1 MENCPK
7 CGSKLNKGDAF
18 CRVCGNKIEDE
29 AINNNDS
36 IDYSQY
42 EHHDIPNQNDSE
54 VVNNEEPN
62 NNIQANNSSIQSNNF
77 NQINPNN
84 SINSNGTNFVDDE
97 LVDAFIGKNVQDFK
111 YGGFSWCSF
120 WFGNIYFFYRKMWLL
135 AFGLMILTIIVN
147 IFLSGL
153 ANIVIII
160 IDLYISF
167 NFKKMYF
174 DHAKEMVLEIK
185 KQNPNASKEQLVSIC
200 SKKGGTTIVPIIL
213 VIILY
218 GVSLYLLSG
227 SIRSQIQFFRVKQDD
242 ITEELQTSSKKIGDL
257 SYSVPNDF
265 QLVTEMDDYVTYTTN
280 SNAGAMCVLTLKTDL
295 SSNYKNDVEKYI
307 NYLIDTS
314 LYKTSASTEN
324 LQINRKLIHDNLWYY
339 VTLPTLVNNKYFYA
353 FVYNR
358 NIYGIDFYGVNDNS
372 NYCGQAIETITS
384 SLRFNNAK

>member
-54 VVNNEEPN
+54 VVNNEKPN
-62 NNIQANNSSIQSNNF
+62 NNIQGNNSSIQSNDF
-77 NQINPNN
+77 NQTNPNN

-147 IFLSGL
+147 IFLSDL

-167 NFKKMYF
+167 NFKKMYL

-242 ITEELQTSSKKIGDL
+242 ITKELQTSSKKISDL

-280 SNAGAMCVLTLKTDL
+280 SNTSAMCVLTLKTDL